1 MKRVLLAACLLEGA
15 AAVRGARRSGSAN
28 PLEVPNLTGY
38 EPVEVLCGLGKAADG
53 SANVQG
59 WCRNWVGCIQAK
71 AQPAGDAAAVKSAWD
86 PADCREICGAWPTTS
101 KPEGT
106 SLLAKANQTSMGL
119 LGLKAGKECEASCKN
134 FQASLSSC
142 VATILFE
149 PGKVNAMGLPKA
161 GNAKAPPAHCVGKDS
176 PCIVKDLDVQYQ
188 KCMIHKTKKA
198 LNRDHKVAEDEERR
212 CNMVKMDMEHCK
224 DCPQGAAVQSQYTAF
239 VGGCMDQLN
248 AYHQAT
254 HPQAKIA
261 AIPGAKGCTVH

>member
-1 MKRVLLAACLLEGA
+1 MKRVLLAACLCSA
-15 AAVRGARRSGSAN
+15 TAVRSVRRSGAAN

-53 SANVQG
+53 SPNVQG

-106 SLLAKANQTSMGL
+106 SLLAKANQTAAGL

-134 FQASLSSC
+134 FQESLSSC

-149 PGKVNAMGLPKA
+149 PGKVNAMGLPKGKA
-161 GNAKAPPAHCVGKDS
+161 PAPPAHCVEKDS
-176 PCIVKDLDVQYQ
+176 PCMPDLPVQYQ
-188 KCMIHKTKKA
+188 KCMVHKTKKA
-198 LNRDHKVAEDEERR
+198 LNRDHKVAEEDERR
-212 CNMVKMDMEHCK
+212 CNMIKMDMEHCK
-224 DCPQGAAVQSQYTAF
+224 DCPQAKGGFQSQYTAF